1 VEVHVST
8 NQRVLQIGWRRRGTS
23 ALRRLGYDVD
33 VLVDAETWDW
43 YARPGWADVATNV
56 IFVENHDWSE
66 HLSFAL
72 NRLTSAGRQY
82 DAVVGFDEHALIPA
96 CQAAYMLGLPG
107 MDWRVVT
114 NLRDKSAQKAV
125 LRDGGVACASAWL
138 IDDVRR
144 QRAEVTALGTHLPL
158 VLKPYSGAGTVHTYV
173 ARTPAELE
181 DRLDTLTATPVRTV
195 LVETYVDGVEHH
207 ADGVMHDGELVTF
220 SVSEYLGNLVRI
232 ADGVVPASVARSA
245 TEGAHREAK
254 ELVSK
259 ALKLLGV
266 RNGVFHVELFETA
279 GGWFFSEAGMR
290 VGGGGISLHHEALGA
305 IDLHEAMAR
314 AQVGLPPQPGVGV
327 TEAGSNG
334 QVTGW
339 SFLPGPSGTVRD
351 YPERDEVLKR
361 DGVLA
366 VEFEIHRGQQL
377 GSAAADT
384 IARVGAVVLG
394 APTRQEF
401 VERQR
406 DLVDWF
412 RSRVEVSTD
421 E

>member
-1 VEVHVST
+1 MST
-8 NQRVLQIGWRRRGTS
+8 QRALQIGWRRRGTS

-33 VLVDAETWDW
+33 VLVDAESWDW
-43 YARPGWADVATNV
+43 YARPGWADVATEA

-72 NRLTSAGRQY
+72 NRLTSAGRRY

-96 CQAAYMLGLPG
+96 CLAASMLGLPG
-107 MDWRVVT
+107 MDWRVVC
-114 NLRDKSAQKAV
+114 NMRDKSAQKAT
-125 LRDGGVACASAWL
+125 LREGGVACASAWL
-138 IDDVRR
+138 IDDVQRK
-144 QRAEVTALGTHLPL
+144 RAEITALGSHLPL

-181 DRLDTLTATPVRTV
+181 DRLDTLIATPVRTV

-207 ADGVMHDGELVTF
+207 ADGVMHDGEIVAF
-220 SVSEYLGNLVRI
+220 SLSEYLGNLVGI

-245 TEGAHREAK
+245 TENPSVYRGAKA
-254 ELVSK
+254 LVSK

-266 RNGVFHVELFETA
+266 TNGVFHVELFQTSE
-279 GGWFFSEAGMR
+279 GWFFSEAGMR
-290 VGGGGISLHHEALGA
+290 VGGGGISLHHQTVGA

-314 AQVGLPPQPGVGV
+314 AQVGLAPQPGTGV
-327 TEAGSNG
+327 TEARSVNG

-339 SFLPGPSGTVRD
+339 SFLPGPPGTVRD
-351 YPERDEVLKR
+351 YPDREEVLKR
-361 DGVLA
+361 QGVLA
-366 VEFEIHRGQQL
+366 VEFDIQIGQQL

-384 IARVGAVVLG
+384 IVRVGTVVLG
-394 APTRQEF
+394 APTRNEF
-401 VERQR
+401 VQRQR

-412 RSRVEVSTD
+412 RSRVEVSTAG
-421 E
+421 